1 MIGIEGAIETPH
13 TLPGCVAAAL
23 EPDNLT
29 LIRTTTIE
37 GGVRAEIDGTR
48 LRSIIASVDDYLM
61 NLAIAEDVCTAAS
74 KSRQSKTES
83 SGVESGSNGLKTDNN
98 REK

>member
-1 MIGIEGAIETPH
+1 MIRVEGIIETPH
-13 TLPGCVAAAL
+13 RHPDCVAAAL

-29 LIRTTTIE
+29 LIRTYPTE

-61 NLAIAEDVCTAAS
+61 NLAIAEDVCTSAS
-74 KSRQSKTES
+74 RRSEGALRVNWAVKQI
-83 SGVESGSNGLKTDNN
+83 
-98 REK
+98 

>member
-1 MIGIEGAIETPH
+1 MIRIEGAIETPH
-13 TLPGCVAAAL
+13 GHPECVAAAL

-29 LIRTTTIE
+29 LIRTYPIE

-48 LRSIIASVDDYLM
+48 LRSITASVDDYLM

-74 KSRQSKTES
+74 R
-83 SGVESGSNGLKTDNN
+83 
-98 REK
+98 

>member
-1 MIGIEGAIETPH
+1 MIRIEGTIETPH
-13 TLPGCVAAAL
+13 NHPGCVAAAL

-29 LIRTTTIE
+29 LIRTNPIE

-61 NLAIAEDVCTAAS
+61 NLAIAEEVCTCAS
-74 KSRQSKTES
+74 KQRQIRSDVAS
-83 SGVESGSNGLKTDNN
+83 SGLKK
-98 REK
+98 R

>member
-1 MIGIEGAIETPH
+1 MIRIEGTIETPH
-13 TLPGCVAAAL
+13 SHPECVAAAL

-29 LIRTTTIE
+29 LIRTYPVE

-61 NLAIAEDVCTAAS
+61 NLTIAEDVCTSAS
-74 KSRQSKTES
+74 R
-83 SGVESGSNGLKTDNN
+83 
-98 REK
+98 

>member
-1 MIGIEGAIETPH
+1 MIRIEGAIETPH
-13 TLPGCVAAAL
+13 SLPGCVAAAL

-29 LIRTTTIE
+29 LIRTVPIE

-74 KSRQSKTES
+74 TRRQSGSGS
-83 SGVESGSNGLKTDNN
+83 SGVESGSNGLKN
-98 REK
+98 R

>member
-1 MIGIEGAIETPH
+1 MIRIEGTIETPH
-13 TLPGCVAAAL
+13 SLPGCVAAAL

-29 LIRTTTIE
+29 LIRTFPIE
-37 GGVRAEIDGTR
+37 GGGVRAEIDGTR

-74 KSRQSKTES
+74 MRRQSGSGS
-83 SGVESGSNGLKTDNN
+83 SGVKSGSNGLKN
-98 REK
+98 R

>member
-1 MIGIEGAIETPH
+1 MIRIEGTIETPH
-13 TLPGCVAAAL
+13 GHPGCVAAAL

-29 LIRTTTIE
+29 LIRTRPVE

-61 NLAIAEDVCTAAS
+61 NLAIAEDVCNAATRRPS
-74 KSRQSKTES
+74 ESES
-83 SGVESGSNGLKTDNN
+83 SGVRSGSSGLNN
-98 REK
+98 RDNRKK

>member
-1 MIGIEGAIETPH
+1 MIRIEGTIETPH
-13 TLPGCVAAAL
+13 SLPGCVAAAL

-29 LIRTTTIE
+29 LIRTVPLE

-61 NLAIAEDVCTAAS
+61 NLAIAEDVCSAATRR
-74 KSRQSKTES
+74 RQSGSEK
-83 SGVESGSNGLKTDNN
+83 SGVESGSNGLKN
-98 REK
+98 R

>member
-1 MIGIEGAIETPH
+1 MIRIEGTIETPH
-13 TLPGCVAAAL
+13 AHPECVAAAL

-29 LIRTTTIE
+29 LIRTRPVR

-61 NLAIAEDVCTAAS
+61 NLAIAEDICTCAAR
-74 KSRQSKTES
+74 SRRDPE
-83 SGVESGSNGLKTDNN
+83 
-98 REK
+98 

>member
-1 MIGIEGAIETPH
+1 MIRVEGIIETPH
-13 TLPGCVAAAL
+13 RHPDCVAAAL

-29 LIRTTTIE
+29 LIRTYPTE

-61 NLAIAEDVCTAAS
+61 NLAIAEDICTSAS
-74 KSRQSKTES
+74 
-83 SGVESGSNGLKTDNN
+83 
-98 REK
+98 REKGLE

>member
-1 MIGIEGAIETPH
+1 MIRVEGIIETPH
-13 TLPGCVAAAL
+13 RHPDCVAAAL

-29 LIRTTTIE
+29 LIRTYPTE

-61 NLAIAEDVCTAAS
+61 NLAIAEDVCTSAS
-74 KSRQSKTES
+74 RRSEGALQVNWAVKQI
-83 SGVESGSNGLKTDNN
+83 
-98 REK
+98 

>member
-1 MIGIEGAIETPH
+1 MIRIEGAIETPH
-13 TLPGCVAAAL
+13 SLPGCVAAAL

-29 LIRTTTIE
+29 LIRTTAIR
-37 GGVRAEIDGTR
+37 GRVRAEIDGTR

-74 KSRQSKTES
+74 KRRQGGQGS
-83 SGVESGSNGLKTDNN
+83 SGVESGSNGLKN
-98 REK
+98 R